1 MKDSKLQELVLEE
14 AFGTIFTSEP
24 QSYLS
29 YLEILKSVDSG
40 KSEFKDYKLYP
51 CFEYAGNE
59 DEHLVS
65 DIRGLEENLQ
75 AFVNRLTNKQSNYNL
90 EIVIREGD
98 LKDFKGV
105 VYDNQNIKRT
115 EPLEGIGLINVE
127 FISGEEN
134 YQRNQ

>member
-1 MKDSKLQELVLEE
+1 MNNNIPELILEE
-14 AFGTIFTSEP
+14 AFANIFTTGP
-24 QSYLS
+24 QSHMS
-29 YLEILKSVDSG
+29 YLEILKSVDTGNNS
-40 KSEFKDYKLYP
+40 FADYKLYP

>member
-1 MKDSKLQELVLEE
+1 MFYKGLNSEL
-14 AFGTIFTSEP
+14 
-24 QSYLS
+24 
-29 YLEILKSVDSG
+29 
-40 KSEFKDYKLYP
+40 
-51 CFEYAGNE
+51 
-59 DEHLVS
+59 
-65 DIRGLEENLQ
+65 
-75 AFVNRLTNKQSNYNL
+75 RLTNKQSNYNL

>member
-1 MKDSKLQELVLEE
+1 MKDSNLHELVLQE

-29 YLEILKSVDSG
+29 YLEILKSVESG

-90 EIVIREGD
+90 EIVITECD
-98 LKDFKGV
+98 LEDFKDV
-105 VYDNQNIKRT
+105 VYSNKSVKWSYSIDGVGDV
-115 EPLEGIGLINVE
+115 EVE
-127 FISGEEN
+127 FISEDEAH
-134 YQRNQ
+134 QRNQ